1 MDVRD
6 NYEAEH
12 RSLLFA
18 IARGC
23 TTKEDY
29 EGAKKAYVDFLNKE
43 GLLINKKTCLE
54 YFDL

>member
-29 EGAKKAYVDFLNKE
+29 EGAKKACVDFLDR
-43 GLLINKKTCLE
+43 GGG
-54 YFDL
+54 F